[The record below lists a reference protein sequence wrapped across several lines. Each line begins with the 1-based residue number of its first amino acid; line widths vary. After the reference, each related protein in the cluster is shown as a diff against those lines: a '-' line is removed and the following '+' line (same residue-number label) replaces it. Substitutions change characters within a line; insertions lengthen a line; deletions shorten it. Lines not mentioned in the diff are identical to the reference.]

1 MLICHLNNLR
11 INKSKTF
18 DKVSIFL
25 ILFSIIAIIPFLLL
39 CYYVYPVND
48 DFLFA
53 LQHLNTNALQSVYES
68 YMAWSGRY
76 LATFLSSVN
85 PYVISDNPLSLFK
98 IFSFFVTILFPLSF
112 WLFALICGK
121 GYLTKLQSAG
131 VGSLLFLT
139 FLALMPSVSQ
149 AFYWFSSYTAY
160 SIPSLLYLILLA
172 LIAANTKICFYIACI
187 CALIVPGG
195 NEIISI
201 ITVCT
206 LAYLSFTFRKK
217 EYFILLGLSIA
228 ATVIVILSP
237 GNAVRMSYQLSQH
250 PYLWAIAVSIGQ
262 SFSWVFLWGPVL
274 FLATIIYIPAY
285 GSKISR
291 MPVFD
296 ISLKW
301 FIIAFIITV
310 MLAHVP
316 VSLGLSSV
324 LADRTA
330 NCLLL
335 FYIIGYF
342 FGINIIIRQHPV
354 LTAKFTTLFSNKW
367 LFAISIFCFLF
378 LGAFS
383 PNGTVTT
390 AVTDLITGKADD
402 YARIQRLRINLV
414 KNNHDN
420 NIIILP
426 PLGLTS
432 KSLFIKE
439 FGTSPDGGFL
449 KSFTKVYGCNAK
461 VYVKEGN
468 VIFEDNYTSLKNY
481 GKKIRADE

>member
-1 MLICHLNNLR
+1 M
-11 INKSKTF
+11 SDKTAVCW
-18 DKVSIFL
+18 DG
-25 ILFSIIAIIPFLLL
+25 
-39 CYYVYPVND
+39 
-48 DFLFA
+48 
-53 LQHLNTNALQSVYES
+53 ES
-68 YMAWSGRY
+68 
-76 LATFLSSVN
+76 
-85 PYVISDNPLSLFK
+85 VISDIPCTSAKCIASFLLVFILHGLFY
-98 IFSFFVTILFPLSF
+98 S
-112 WLFALICGK
+112 
-121 GYLTKLQSAG
+121 
-131 VGSLLFLT
+131 
-139 FLALMPSVSQ
+139 
-149 AFYWFSSYTAY
+149 FSSISDTRV
-160 SIPSLLYLILLA
+160 YLILVA

-187 CALIVPGG
+187 FALILPGG

-217 EYFILLGLSIA
+217 EYFILLGLSVA
-228 ATVIVILSP
+228 ATIIVILSP

-250 PYLWAIAVSIGQ
+250 PYLWTVAVSIGQ
-262 SFSWVFLWGPVL
+262 TFSWIFLWGPLLLV
-274 FLATIIYIPAY
+274 ATLIYIPIY
-285 GSKISR
+285 GNKISR

-301 FIIAFIITV
+301 FIAVFFITV

-330 NCLLL
+330 NCLLI
-335 FYIIGYF
+335 FYIIGHF
-342 FGINIIIRQHPV
+342 FGINIIIRRHPV
-354 LTAKFTTLFSNKW
+354 LTSKFTTLFSNKW
-367 LFAISIFCFLF
+367 LFAISTFCYLF

-402 YARIQRLRINLV
+402 YARIQQRRINIV
-414 KNNHDN
+414 KNNRDN
-420 NIIILP
+420 SVIVLP
-426 PLGLTS
+426 SLGLTS
-432 KSLFIKE
+432 KSLFIKDLE
-439 FGTSPDGGFL
+439 TTPDGEFT

-461 VYVKEGN
+461 VYIKEEN

>member
-1 MLICHLNNLR
+1 MKNL
-11 INKSKTF
+11 KSK
-18 DKVSIFL
+18 KSKSKSLLL
-25 ILFSIIAIIPFLLL
+25 ILLSVIALTPFLLL
-39 CYYVYPVND
+39 CRYVYPVND
-48 DFLFA
+48 DFSFA

-85 PYVISDNPLSLFK
+85 PYVISDNPLWLFR

-112 WLFALICGK
+112 WLFALICSK
-121 GYLTKLQSAG
+121 GCLTKLQSAG
-131 VGSLLFLT
+131 MGSLLFLT
-139 FLALMPSVSQ
+139 FLALLPSVSQ

-160 SIPSLLYLILLA
+160 SIPSLLYLILVA

-187 CALIVPGG
+187 FALILPGG

-217 EYFILLGLSIA
+217 EYFILLGLSVA
-228 ATVIVILSP
+228 ATIIVILSP

-250 PYLWAIAVSIGQ
+250 PYLWTVAVSIGQ
-262 SFSWVFLWGPVL
+262 TFSWIFLWGPLLLV
-274 FLATIIYIPAY
+274 ATLIYIPIY
-285 GSKISR
+285 GNKISR

-301 FIIAFIITV
+301 FIAVFFITV

-330 NCLLL
+330 NCLLI

-342 FGINIIIRQHPV
+342 FGINIIIRRHPV
-354 LTAKFTTLFSNKW
+354 LTSKFTTLFSNKW
-367 LFAISIFCFLF
+367 LFAISTFCFLF

-402 YARIQRLRINLV
+402 YARIQQRRINIV
-414 KNNHDN
+414 KNDHDN
-420 NIIILP
+420 NIIVLP

-439 FGTSPDGGFL
+439 FETSPDGGFL

-461 VYVKEGN
+461 VYIKEEN